1 MITSVDQLLQTAL
14 PILLDCVDCSNSYV
28 RVDLEK
34 KEIQLYGF
42 GEVRSKYFR
51 DSPPNAYD
59 FESKIPTGLVT
70 KPICKYDLPTG
81 WEDQFIESLQAL
93 GFNVSDNYILFYS
106 NSMVGIIA

>member
-1 MITSVDQLLQTAL
+1 MITSVDQLLHTTV
-14 PILLDCVDCSNSYV
+14 PILLDCVDCSHSYV
-28 RVDLEK
+28 RVNLEK

-42 GEVRSKYFR
+42 GEVRSKYFQ
-51 DSPPNAYD
+51 DSPTNAYD

-93 GFNVSDNYILFYS
+93 GFNVSDDYILFYS
-106 NSMVGIIA
+106 NRMVGIIA